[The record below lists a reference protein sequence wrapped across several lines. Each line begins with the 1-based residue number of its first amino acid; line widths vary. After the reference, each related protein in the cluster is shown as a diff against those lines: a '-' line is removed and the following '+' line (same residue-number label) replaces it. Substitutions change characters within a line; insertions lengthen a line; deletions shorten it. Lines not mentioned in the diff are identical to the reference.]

1 MLPSGL
7 CRQLIF
13 DECFLQKAH
22 GRLITKSRLI
32 VNDGQLFLITVE
44 RKELLME

>member
-1 MLPSGL
+1 MTY
-7 CRQLIF
+7 F
-13 DECFLQKAH
+13 
-22 GRLITKSRLI
+22 TKRKLI